1 MAPVSA
7 AYAELA
13 RLSKA
18 ELAAAHA
25 AGTPPDV
32 PALIGFEYRGFNQ
45 PKATALLGIRKF
57 IKAFYLDRSG
67 RPFGCN
73 TPVVQNGLDA
83 EWIARPAP
91 ERPRRYAFFAVE
103 PPDTAAAD
111 AGRHTAALLDY
122 GRGGNRSYDPSRVF
136 RDYVVRAEPGS
147 DDLLLGKAYV
157 TVAGTRIAQTFFLIE
172 RYRPL
177 SDAEALARR

>member
-1 MAPVSA
+1 M
-7 AYAELA
+7 
-13 RLSKA
+13 SKA
-18 ELAAAHA
+18 GLAAVFA

-45 PKATALLGIRKF
+45 PRATALLGIRTF
-57 IKAFYLDRSG
+57 IKVFYLDRSE

-73 TPVVQNGLDA
+73 TPVTQNGLSG
-83 EWIARPAP
+83 EWIARPAA

-103 PPDTAAAD
+103 PPDPD
-111 AGRHTAALLDY
+111 ASDPERRSAALLDY
-122 GRGGNRSYDPSRVF
+122 GRGGNPVYDPSRVL
-136 RDYVVRAEPGS
+136 RDYVVRAQPGS

-157 TVAGTRIAQTFFLIE
+157 SVAGIRIAHTYFVIE

-177 SDAEALARR
+177 ADPGTLAER